1 MSQPPIVLY
10 GSVGTP
16 YTEKVIA
23 ALRLKG
29 LDYTLVEPQRPED
42 LRRWSP
48 ETGLL
53 PVIEL
58 DGERTHDSS
67 AILDRLEARFP
78 EPPLLSR
85 DPKVAREQ
93 RRLEEWVSE
102 TFGFYMMRWV
112 AQKFGREPSGP
123 ERDAEGNRIG
133 PLVRLGLIDADGRIA
148 AEAMDTRDG
157 GPGPEFERRLAD
169 LVVMLGDRPYFHSAS
184 LSRADVSVYAALY
197 GMYTN
202 RFPGGRR
209 LVARHPTLLAFCDRV
224 HAAVAD
230 GGGDGKP
237 PAR

>member
-1 MSQPPIVLY
+1 MSQPPIPLY

-16 YTEKVIA
+16 YTEKVVA

-29 LDYTLVEPQRPED
+29 LDFTLVEPQRPED

-53 PVIEL
+53 PAIEF

-78 EPPLLSR
+78 EPALLSR
-85 DPKVAREQ
+85 DPKMAREQ
-93 RRLEEWVSE
+93 RV
-102 TFGFYMMRWV
+102 
-112 AQKFGREPSGP
+112 
-123 ERDAEGNRIG
+123 
-133 PLVRLGLIDADGRIA
+133 
-148 AEAMDTRDG
+148 
-157 GPGPEFERRLAD
+157 AD
-169 LVVMLGDRPYFHSAS
+169 LVGMLGDRPYFYSET
-184 LSRADVSVYAALY
+184 LSRADVSVYAALF

-224 HAAVAD
+224 HEAI
-230 GGGDGKP
+230 
-237 PAR
+237 AR